1 MHTFLPK
8 GGKQD
13 KVSEYLFP
21 LEASQER
28 WEPGH
33 PFHSSLHNYLAAGG
47 REGTNLLRMLEP
59 SLPQLR
65 ASREEKSL
73 WLLSQSVWS

>member
-13 KVSEYLFP
+13 KVSEYLLP

-33 PFHSSLHNYLAAGG
+33 PFPSSLHKYLAAGG

-73 WLLSQSVWS
+73 WLLSQSTWS